1 LYTAV
6 PGKGLLQI
14 CRLPGFG
21 SGALEAAAK
30 QFSHAHQLW
39 RMGYRFSRASG
50 TDFIMDDRIWT
61 FCHLVVET
69 GHWFSRKEMVIS
81 PNQIDRIS
89 YEESKVWG
97 ARRAG
102 RYTFVA
108 VETWRFSDVRIRG
121 LLRRMTKLKSP
132 MNTIIKLIRC
142 GYELLVASG
151 NLLQSPLLLVL
162 RVYFFW
168 QLFMTGQ
175 GHLANIGKVS
185 EFFVSLGIPFPTLNA
200 YLSSS
205 VECFGS
211 LLLIVGLAS
220 RLTAIPV
227 AITMAVAYLTA
238 DLEAVTSIFS
248 DPDKFVKADPFP
260 YFICALIALVFG
272 PGRIS
277 VDALIKRKIGQRR
290 QIGTESS

>member
-1 LYTAV
+1 
-6 PGKGLLQI
+6 
-14 CRLPGFG
+14 
-21 SGALEAAAK
+21 
-30 QFSHAHQLW
+30 
-39 RMGYRFSRASG
+39 
-50 TDFIMDDRIWT
+50 
-61 FCHLVVET
+61 
-69 GHWFSRKEMVIS
+69 
-81 PNQIDRIS
+81 
-89 YEESKVWG
+89 
-97 ARRAG
+97 
-102 RYTFVA
+102 
-108 VETWRFSDVRIRG
+108 
-121 LLRRMTKLKSP
+121 
-132 MNTIIKLIRC
+132 MNTIIKLIRR

-211 LLLIVGLAS
+211 LLLIIGLAS

-260 YFICALIALVFG
+260 YFICAVIVLVFG
-272 PGRIS
+272 PGRFSI
-277 VDALIKRKIGQRR
+277 DALIKWISGQPRR
-290 QIGTESS
+290 SVTQSSKFTLDSKASRALRVQS

>member
-1 LYTAV
+1 
-6 PGKGLLQI
+6 
-14 CRLPGFG
+14 
-21 SGALEAAAK
+21 
-30 QFSHAHQLW
+30 
-39 RMGYRFSRASG
+39 
-50 TDFIMDDRIWT
+50 
-61 FCHLVVET
+61 
-69 GHWFSRKEMVIS
+69 
-81 PNQIDRIS
+81 
-89 YEESKVWG
+89 
-97 ARRAG
+97 
-102 RYTFVA
+102 
-108 VETWRFSDVRIRG
+108 
-121 LLRRMTKLKSP
+121 
-132 MNTIIKLIRC
+132 MNTIIKLIRG

-211 LLLIVGLAS
+211 LLLIIGLAS

-260 YFICALIALVFG
+260 FFICAVIVLVFG
-272 PGRIS
+272 PGRFSI
-277 VDALIKRKIGQRR
+277 DALIKWISGQPRR
-290 QIGTESS
+290 SVTQSSKFTLGSKASRALKVQS

>member
-1 LYTAV
+1 M
-6 PGKGLLQI
+6 
-14 CRLPGFG
+14 
-21 SGALEAAAK
+21 S
-30 QFSHAHQLW
+30 
-39 RMGYRFSRASG
+39 
-50 TDFIMDDRIWT
+50 
-61 FCHLVVET
+61 
-69 GHWFSRKEMVIS
+69 
-81 PNQIDRIS
+81 
-89 YEESKVWG
+89 
-97 ARRAG
+97 
-102 RYTFVA
+102 
-108 VETWRFSDVRIRG
+108 
-121 LLRRMTKLKSP
+121 
-132 MNTIIKLIRC
+132 TIIKLIRR

-175 GHLANIGKVS
+175 GHLAHIGKVS

-211 LLLIVGLAS
+211 LLLIIGLAS

-260 YFICALIALVFG
+260 YFICAVIVLVFG
-272 PGRIS
+272 PGRFSI
-277 VDALIKRKIGQRR
+277 DALIKWISGQPRR
-290 QIGTESS
+290 SVTQSSKFTLDSKASRALRVQS